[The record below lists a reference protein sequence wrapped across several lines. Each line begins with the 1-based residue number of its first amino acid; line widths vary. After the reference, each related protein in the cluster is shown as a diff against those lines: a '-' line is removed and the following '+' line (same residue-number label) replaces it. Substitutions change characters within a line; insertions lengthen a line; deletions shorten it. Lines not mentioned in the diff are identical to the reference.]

1 MDIKQQTIDILIGYV
16 EGEIQKIV
24 NEGDYTAE
32 LYRNSRGSEAVVNTT
47 MLDNYSLNRLH
58 RLMAEDEILKFI

>member
-1 MDIKQQTIDILIGYV
+1 MDIKQQTVDILIGYI
-16 EGEIQKIV
+16 EGEIQKLV
-24 NEGDYTAE
+24 NEGDYTEE

-58 RLMAEDEILKFI
+58 KLMAEDEILKFI

>member
-1 MDIKQQTIDILIGYV
+1 MDIKQHTIDILIGYI

-24 NEGDYTAE
+24 NEGDYTTE

>member
-1 MDIKQQTIDILIGYV
+1 MDIKQQTIDILIGYI
-16 EGEIQKIV
+16 EGEIQKLV

-47 MLDNYSLNRLH
+47 MLDNYSLKRLH
-58 RLMAEDEILKFI
+58 KLMAEDEILKFI